1 MNRNDEYRALLA
13 ELESPPAALETTVER
28 VLKREKAKKRRR
40 IFGVPAA
47 SLAACFLGFVLL
59 VNVFPPFAKA
69 CGEIPILRDLA
80 KAVTWSPSLTAAVEN
95 DYVQPIGKSQTVNG
109 ITATVEYLIVDQKQV
124 NIFFTLRGDY
134 DNLTGEMPEFIPEQ
148 RCGTSVNDFRQPPG
162 ELLRYTLDY
171 GEEDVPE
178 RFTMTFGVTTYVEP
192 DISDG
197 SPEPMDNIYD
207 DMLQPREEE
216 KPDILAEFT
225 FDLEFDP
232 DFTAKGEV
240 IPVNTDFEM
249 DGQILTVREVEV
261 YPTHTRVEIAGAAE
275 NTAWLKSVEFYL
287 ENEDGEQFRPISN
300 GVSATGDPDSPAM
313 LSFRLES
320 PYFAQSEHLTLHIT
334 NATWLDKD
342 LERIRVDLER
352 KYMDRTME
360 GVRLIAA
367 DKRESGWVLTFR
379 VKRIKENHS
388 FSIVGTTF
396 YDEQGN
402 EYSMRSQSS
411 SASDIDGYFEEMI
424 PLPDYHKSVVW
435 LEPNFSRRSDCDP
448 SITIP
453 IK

>member
-1 MNRNDEYRALLA
+1 M
-13 ELESPPAALETTVER
+13 
-28 VLKREKAKKRRR
+28 
-40 IFGVPAA
+40 
-47 SLAACFLGFVLL
+47 
-59 VNVFPPFAKA
+59 
-69 CGEIPILRDLA
+69 
-80 KAVTWSPSLTAAVEN
+80 
-95 DYVQPIGKSQTVNG
+95 
-109 ITATVEYLIVDQKQV
+109 
-124 NIFFTLRGDY
+124 
-134 DNLTGEMPEFIPEQ
+134 
-148 RCGTSVNDFRQPPG
+148 
-162 ELLRYTLDY
+162 
-171 GEEDVPE
+171 
-178 RFTMTFGVTTYVEP
+178 
-192 DISDG
+192 
-197 SPEPMDNIYD
+197 
-207 DMLQPREEE
+207 
-216 KPDILAEFT
+216 
-225 FDLEFDP
+225 
-232 DFTAKGEV
+232 
-240 IPVNTDFEM
+240 
-249 DGQILTVREVEV
+249 
-261 YPTHTRVEIAGAAE
+261 EIAGAAE
-275 NTAWLKSVEFYL
+275 NTAWLNSVEFYL

-396 YDEQGN
+396 YDEQGS

-411 SASDIDGYFEEMI
+411 SASDIDGYFEMMI
-424 PLPDYHKSVVW
+424 PLPDYHKDVVW